1 MLYTEEVSM
10 NDPFT
15 IEGKV
20 ALVTGAATGIGRAT
34 ALQLAKAGAQVM
46 LTDINRKACAQAAAE
61 FAEAGLQAASLHH
74 NVSQEEDWK
83 NVVASTLETFGGLD
97 VLVNNAGI
105 LIGGM
110 LLNTSLEQ
118 VQKLNSV
125 NIESVFLG
133 TKHAAEAMKPGGAAG
148 NGGSIINLSSV
159 AGIVGVPGHSAY
171 GATKGAVRLYTKHA
185 AVEFARLGYDIR
197 VNSVHP
203 GVTATAMG
211 DQVFQE
217 FVDAGLA
224 PDIQAARK
232 AIEQMIPMGF
242 LGESRDIA
250 HMIQFLA
257 SDASRY
263 CTGAEF
269 VVDGGLAAS

>member
-1 MLYTEEVSM
+1 M
-10 NDPFT
+10 DHPF
-15 IEGKV
+15 ILEGKV

-34 ALQLAKAGAQVM
+34 ALQLAKAGARVM
-46 LTDINRKACAQAAAE
+46 LSDVDGDACAQAAGELKDAE
-61 FAEAGLQAASLHH
+61 LQVASVRHD
-74 NVSQEEDWK
+74 VSREEDWES
-83 NVVASTLETFGGLD
+83 AIAATLQAFAGLD
-97 VLVNNAGI
+97 IMVNNAGI

-185 AVEFARLGYDIR
+185 AVEFARLGYGIR

-211 DQVFQE
+211 DQVFME
-217 FVDAGLA
+217 FVNAGLA
-224 PDIQAARK
+224 QDIKEARET
-232 AIEQMIPMGF
+232 IEQMIPMGY

-257 SDASRY
+257 SDAARY
-263 CTGAEF
+263 CTGSEF